1 MFSLFQG
8 KDVPLSV
15 QLFYIGCFGF
25 IVALLCEFIDPNDR
39 FFTSQ
44 ITEIP
49 YTDILT
55 ALGIGSIGKVLNI
68 FPKIYT
74 HYLNPL
80 CFILGLFGFFCTTRS
95 LTMIPPSTVA
105 TLRTSQIFVAFIA
118 QVLYSREQ
126 KHVSISNT
134 PCY

>member
-55 ALGIGSIGKVLNI
+55 ALGIGSIGKVLN
-68 FPKIYT
+68 
-74 HYLNPL
+74 
-80 CFILGLFGFFCTTRS
+80 LFS
-95 LTMIPPSTVA
+95 
-105 TLRTSQIFVAFIA
+105 
-118 QVLYSREQ
+118 
-126 KHVSISNT
+126 
-134 PCY
+134 

>member
-49 YTDILT
+49 YANWI
-55 ALGIGSIGKVLNI
+55 AYFGIS
-68 FPKIYT
+68 F
-74 HYLNPL
+74 
-80 CFILGLFGFFCTTRS
+80 FGLFG
-95 LTMIPPSTVA
+95 
-105 TLRTSQIFVAFIA
+105 
-118 QVLYSREQ
+118 
-126 KHVSISNT
+126 K
-134 PCY
+134 

>member
-44 ITEIP
+44 ITEIS
-49 YTDILT
+49 YKDILT
-55 ALGIGSIGKVLNI
+55 ALGIGSIGKVLKLI
-68 FPKIYT
+68 F
-74 HYLNPL
+74 
-80 CFILGLFGFFCTTRS
+80 
-95 LTMIPPSTVA
+95 
-105 TLRTSQIFVAFIA
+105 
-118 QVLYSREQ
+118 
-126 KHVSISNT
+126 
-134 PCY
+134 